1 MQGHKVGELLL
12 RKALWHAQANH
23 YDAVYLTAFDHH
35 WQLIDL
41 VTRYGFEHRG
51 SNGNG
56 ELVLLKRISRKRLI
70 PQKGEDL
77 AEVSR
82 RAYPRFSLL
91 DPVRTFAI
99 PVQWK
104 FHRQLFPENARLSP
118 MPLFDDTSRW
128 DRHAIARPANTIRK
142 VYVCRAKAA
151 SLQGG
156 DVILFY
162 QSKNIAALY
171 SQCMTTVGVVERV
184 RRAHGFDELRRLTAG
199 RSVFSEKDLEDLA
212 NTSPEGV
219 TVIDFLLIGHLDP
232 AIHLEALLEGG
243 VLKAPPQSITAIPRA
258 ALQTI
263 RPSMKFGFAL

>member
-1 MQGHKVGELLL
+1 
-12 RKALWHAQANH
+12 
-23 YDAVYLTAFDHH
+23 
-35 WQLIDL
+35 
-41 VTRYGFEHRG
+41 
-51 SNGNG
+51 
-56 ELVLLKRISRKRLI
+56 
-70 PQKGEDL
+70 
-77 AEVSR
+77 
-82 RAYPRFSLL
+82 
-91 DPVRTFAI
+91 
-99 PVQWK
+99 
-104 FHRQLFPENARLSP
+104 
-118 MPLFDDTSRW
+118 
-128 DRHAIARPANTIRK
+128 
-142 VYVCRAKAA
+142 VCRAKAA